1 MLAIFPRV
9 LAVGCMLVLAVEK
22 GYSVAGIVCVCV
34 CVCGYVW
41 SILAG
46 GFNRELACGGLTSA
60 SKLIGNN

>member
-9 LAVGCMLVLAVEK
+9 LAVGCMLALAVEK
-22 GYSVAGIVCVCV
+22 DYSVAGIVCV

-41 SILAG
+41 SILA